1 MTFKRPERT
10 KCFVNSNNWAVMLLS
25 AVFIVIVSVK
35 DTTSV
40 LVGKQQQ
47 TFVRQNQQNFDLPT
61 SEQNVMPFEQIKYSV
76 ADVSNNYNSSTRY
89 NARGMGHLYMITRY
103 VMNFVLPGEVYPEGF
118 IYVRNGKIEIAD
130 LESEWRTLLNHYGLM
145 LVVIISGLSFIVI
158 MPLAGLLFCCCRC
171 AGRCGSR
178 SQPFEKRYDPCRRHT
193 HGFFLSGI
201 TILIMFG
208 VVCAFVTNEYLEN
221 GTQSL
226 PKDIRT
232 SLRDTELYVN
242 NTKKEVN
249 NLLITNFAELDS
261 TLNEILHRGGEIIKD
276 QLGEISKA
284 EVISN
289 LTSIVSG
296 LTIIRSDLSNIDQLT
311 VKLKDKASELEQA
324 LKETRENLMEKL
336 MQCKSQQPCMDFLR
350 NYNITHLSLEA
361 DFTQLPNVT
370 ASLQNVSALLESD
383 IEKEVS
389 KGQEEFEQ
397 IRTYIQKTVDQS
409 IPLISNTIKK
419 AGNAIKEGA
428 QKIIKALDQVRDGL
442 NAHPSRHVD
451 IGENYLKE
459 YGHYRY
465 YVGLGVSS
473 TLMVVLTC
481 LTFGLFCGYCG
492 KRPDG
497 GYNDDCCDKG
507 TGARFLMLGVWVI
520 FLTSAGLMIIT
531 LVYFVTGVLAERAIC
546 QPLQHPGDT
555 RIFAMIDQ
563 LVHLEEKYTQQ
574 PGLQTL
580 KVSDLI
586 RSCHRNESIYN
597 VLHLEN
603 VININQLSDYPKQYG
618 ITQRIEELTT
628 KIKLDREVDILTPSA
643 KAQLIRLANSP
654 LNEFNFSVYTT
665 VLSEK
670 ITSIDL
676 LQLAA
681 ALNETANKL
690 PASHTKIKN
699 SLIFQAQYLQL
710 HQQHQVAEM
719 KRLSQELDSNAR
731 NLTEHLRFKEPSLR
745 QAVEKMLQ
753 QVEKAQIFLNEQGP
767 QLVSKIAVDFG
778 VEFTSHIVNYMN
790 RVISQTQNDVGKC
803 WPISLVYN
811 ATVVSGCNK
820 ILDPYNGFWA
830 SVGFILILFIPALIL
845 SVKLAALYQKS
856 DPYPGPLVEAEYLY
870 DAYADRDNIPLANVN
885 EKKKKKHRSYHESY
899 DNGGAGGGSGAGAA
913 DYSGHL
919 GRGDRSRGGPPGSS
933 DQRYSDMAPKHWDF
947 PNGGPPRYHSPPLS
961 TEYERPPPYYYPG
974 PAPTNRP

>member
-1 MTFKRPERT
+1 MIFTTAQRT
-10 KCFVNSNNWAVMLLS
+10 KCFVNSNNWSIMLLS

-35 DTTSV
+35 DTSCV
-40 LVGKQQQ
+40 LVDKQQQ
-47 TFVRQNQQNFDLPT
+47 IFSKQNQQNVDLPT

-76 ADVSNNYNSSTRY
+76 ADVLNNYNSSTKY

-118 IYVRNGKIEIAD
+118 VYIKNGKIELAD
-130 LESEWRTLLNHYGLM
+130 LQSEWRTLLNHYGLM
-145 LVVIISGLSFIVI
+145 LVVIVASLLFIVI
-158 MPLAGLLFCCCRC
+158 MPFAGLLFCCCRC

-193 HGFFLSGI
+193 HGFFLSSI
-201 TILIMFG
+201 TIFIMFG
-208 VVCAFVTNEYLEN
+208 VVCAYVTNEYLEN
-221 GTQSL
+221 GVQSL
-226 PKDIRT
+226 PKDVRT
-232 SLRDTELYVN
+232 SLRDTELYLN

-249 NLLITNFAELDS
+249 NLLITNFDELDT
-261 TLNEILHRGGEIIKD
+261 TLNKILHRGGEIIKD
-276 QLGEISKA
+276 KLGEISQA

-296 LTIIRSDLSNIDQLT
+296 LTIIRNDLSNIDHLT

-324 LKETRENLMEKL
+324 LKETRENLVEKL
-336 MQCKSQQPCMDFLR
+336 MLCKSHQPCMDFLR

-383 IEKEVS
+383 IESEVS
-389 KGQEEFEQ
+389 KGKEEFEQ
-397 IRTYIQKTVDQS
+397 IRIYIQKTVDQS
-409 IPLISNTIKK
+409 IPQISNTIKK
-419 AGNAIKEGA
+419 VGNAIKTGA
-428 QKIIKALDQVRDGL
+428 QNITKVLDEVRDSL
-442 NAHPSRHVD
+442 NDHSSHRVD
-451 IGENYLKE
+451 IGESYLKE

-520 FLTSAGLMIIT
+520 FLTSAGLMVIT

-546 QPLQHPGDT
+546 QPLRHPGDT
-555 RIFAMIDQ
+555 RIFAMIDE
-563 LVHLEEKYTQQ
+563 LVHLEEKYAQQ
-574 PGLQTL
+574 PGLKTL
-580 KVSDLI
+580 KVSDII
-586 RSCHRNESIYN
+586 RSCHRNESIYS
-597 VLHLEN
+597 VLNLEN
-603 VININQLSDYPKQYG
+603 VINITQLSNYPRQYG
-618 ITQRIEELTT
+618 ITQRINELTT
-628 KIKLDREVDILTPSA
+628 RIKLDREVDILTPSA
-643 KAQLIRLANSP
+643 KAQLLRLANSP
-654 LNEFNFSVYTT
+654 LNEFNFSVYTS

-676 LQLAA
+676 IQLAA
-681 ALNETANKL
+681 ALSDTANKL
-690 PASHTKIKN
+690 PPSEKEMKN
-699 SLIFQAQYLQL
+699 SLVFQAQYLRL
-710 HQQHQVAEM
+710 HQQNQVAEM
-719 KRLSQELDSNAR
+719 KKLSQDLDANAR

-745 QAVEKMLQ
+745 LAVEKMLE
-753 QVEKAQIFLNEQGP
+753 QVEKAQIFLNEKGP
-767 QLVSKIAVDFG
+767 EIVSKIAGDFG
-778 VEFTSHIVNYMN
+778 VEFTSHIVNYLDH
-790 RVISQTQNDVGKC
+790 VISQTQHDVGKC

-830 SVGFILILFIPALIL
+830 SVGFILVLFIPALIL

-899 DNGGAGGGSGAGAA
+899 DNAGGGGGGSGAAGA

-919 GRGDRSRGGPPGSS
+919 GRGERSRGGPPGSS
-933 DQRYSDMAPKHWDF
+933 DQRHWDF